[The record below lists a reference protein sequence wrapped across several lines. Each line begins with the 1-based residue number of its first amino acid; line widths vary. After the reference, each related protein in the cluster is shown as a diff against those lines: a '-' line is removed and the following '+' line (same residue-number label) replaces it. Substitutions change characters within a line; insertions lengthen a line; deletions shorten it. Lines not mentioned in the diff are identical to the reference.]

1 MAQGERPWEEQP
13 SRVLARKLAV
23 CAGNVHTRGCFSTDP
38 IGDGVGWG
46 GRGGPGVNRYRGPS
60 KAHCPRLSPWGPI
73 TPPVTHHLLVLWS
86 LPVRGWPQR
95 KKRHVPVSDEGSWV
109 YSGEQRWGA
118 GAGCGCCLLLRKV
131 GGSPR
136 PHQWRAPFSPQAIH
150 SSSEMLCHRPSL
162 HPSCVTLIKLCH
174 PSPILTGLPTV
185 LPLLPVT
192 KLASIFS
199 AQKSPV
205 APNTFTEPPNSF
217 IFSLCV
223 SPGKQLGFH
232 FIYSP
237 GECVPL
243 NSLFAS
249 QRAVLWRSTARGSY
263 ILFNKRQSLII
274 SGVSPTFPL
283 MVDSSQLHPDSLDPL
298 SLWLGLCCALG
309 VSCHLCPSKSQPRGN
324 PPSN

>member
-1 MAQGERPWEEQP
+1 MSAAEEGGGVTKAP
-13 SRVLARKLAV
+13 SVECPVLPTGHPFFLRNAL
-23 CAGNVHTRGCFSTDP
+23 P
-38 IGDGVGWG
+38 
-46 GRGGPGVNRYRGPS
+46 PP
-60 KAHCPRLSPWGPI
+60 LSP
-73 TPPVTHHLLVLWS
+73 S
-86 LPVRGWPQR
+86 L
-95 KKRHVPVSDEGSWV
+95 
-109 YSGEQRWGA
+109 
-118 GAGCGCCLLLRKV
+118 
-131 GGSPR
+131 
-136 PHQWRAPFSPQAIH
+136 
-150 SSSEMLCHRPSL
+150 
-162 HPSCVTLIKLCH
+162 LCH
-174 PSPILTGLPTV
+174 PDQAVPHFTHPYWSAHRPTPLPI
-185 LPLLPVT
+185 T

-205 APNTFTEPPNSF
+205 APNAFTEPPNSF

-237 GECVPL
+237 GEHVPL

-274 SGVSPTFPL
+274 SEVSPTFPL

-309 VSCHLCPSKSQPRGN
+309 VFCHLCPSKSQPRGN